1 MSSCSIETLSV
12 IKKIPFQFWEGL
24 IFCTLIKFIAR
35 GKINLSL
42 SDPTALVLVKGVIA
56 MGKFFRK
63 FVKRIVEST
72 AARAIYDWLKHLF
85 DEDDDD

>member
-1 MSSCSIETLSV
+1 M
-12 IKKIPFQFWEGL
+12 
-24 IFCTLIKFIAR
+24 IKFIAR

-42 SDPTALVLVKGVIA
+42 SDPTAVIPGKGVIA

-72 AARAIYDWLKHLF
+72 VARAIYDWLKHLF